1 MRKFFFSLLLCLS
14 CVNLMSQAQTNYLKK
29 ELIYGRKDG
38 LALTMLMLV
47 PGSNANGKAIVY
59 MVSGGWYSD
68 YDWIP
73 GYIENAGPYLNR
85 GYTVFLAMHR
95 GRPIFNIEDGI
106 EDAKRAVRF
115 VRYHAADYKI
125 SPNHIGITGASSGG
139 HLSLVVGV
147 DDDQTDPASKDPVDR
162 VSGRVQAVACFFPPS
177 DFLHWNNVTV
187 DPKNKAVLDQ
197 ADVYSAFQ
205 FREWDPVHKNF
216 NVITNEDKLL
226 VIYKKISPINQIS
239 SDDPPILIAHGR
251 VDKIVPFSQSVHF
264 IEKLKQANVTCDFM
278 IKDDGA
284 HGGWKDEVRYENA
297 FADWFDKYL

>member
-1 MRKFFFSLLLCLS
+1 MRKIFLNLLVCLT
-14 CVNLMSQAQTNYLKK
+14 CVHLLGHAQTNYLKK
-29 ELIYGRKDG
+29 ELIYGRRDG

-59 MVSGGWYSD
+59 MVSGGWYSN

-73 GYIENAGPYLNR
+73 GYIQNAGPYLNR
-85 GYTVFLAMHR
+85 GYTIFLAMHR
-95 GRPIFNIEDGI
+95 SRPMFNIEDGI

-147 DDDQTDPASKDPVDR
+147 DDDQMDPASKDPVDR

-205 FREWDPVHKNF
+205 FREWDPVHKNYP
-216 NVITNEDKLL
+216 VITDEEKLL

-239 SDDPPILIAHGR
+239 PDDPPILIAHGR
-251 VDKIVPFSQSVHF
+251 ADKIVPFSQSVHF
-264 IEKLKQANVTCDFM
+264 IEKLKQAQVTCDFL
-278 IKDDGA
+278 IKDDGD